1 MKSRSQG
8 LLFALAKQKEGFEQG
23 GSRRSLRK
31 KTVRWI
37 VFADGVKERSDAK
50 VHKSAPKK
58 SLTLRQNEKQVAR
71 PAFCFAKQKEGFE
84 QGGSRR
90 SLRKETVRW
99 TVFADGVKERSD
111 AKVHGSAPKKSLT
124 LRQNEKQ
131 VARPAFCFGKTK
143 RGIRT
148 RREQTQSAEENSP
161 VDCFCRRGQGAKRR
175 EGARE
180 CTEKIPNSPPR
191 SAVVHDTM
199 GYRTFLFFCR
209 ESPHWNNTKSIRDAK
224 QDYIF
229 C

>member
-8 LLFALAKQKEGFEQG
+8 LLFALAKRKEGFEQG
-23 GSRRSLRK
+23 GGRRSLRK
-31 KTVRWI
+31 KTVRWT
-37 VFADGVKERSDAK
+37 VFADVVKERSDAK
-50 VHKSAPKK
+50 VHGSAPKE

-71 PAFCFAKQKEGFE
+71 PAFF
-84 QGGSRR
+84 
-90 SLRKETVRW
+90 
-99 TVFADGVKERSD
+99 
-111 AKVHGSAPKKSLT
+111 
-124 LRQNEKQ
+124 
-131 VARPAFCFGKTK
+131 FGKTTK

-180 CTEKIPNSPPR
+180 CAEKIPCSPPR